1 MKQNNKSQTPI
12 DASARPMQRSLL
24 QRFFQVREIPILLYI
39 IIMMIVFSI
48 SINGFL
54 AVKNFENISRQ
65 ITTIGIVSVGMTLV
79 ILTGGIDLSVGAMLS
94 FAINIGGQVIVQG
107 WPIWIV
113 YPFMLLLGLALGLIN
128 GFLVTRI
135 AVPALIITL
144 GTMNIYRGI
153 LMVITK
159 GRYITP
165 IPSAYSA
172 LGRGFVP
179 FIIFAVI
186 LGLFIFITLRTRF
199 GRNLFSIG
207 GAEQSALYSGVPV
220 RRYKMIV
227 YVISGLL
234 SALAGLILIGRSG
247 FIQPQAGTGYELNAI
262 AAVVIGGTS
271 IFGGSGSVLGTFLG
285 SVLMALILAG
295 LTMLA
300 VNPYWI
306 GLITGVLIILAIA
319 VDSLRALRK

>member
-1 MKQNNKSQTPI
+1 MKENNKIQKAL
-12 DASARPMQRSLL
+12 DAASRPVSGGWL
-24 QRFFQVREIPILLYI
+24 QRFFQVRELPILLYI
-39 IIMMIVFSI
+39 IIMMVVFSI

-94 FAINIGGQVIVQG
+94 FAINIGGQGIVHG
-107 WPIWIV
+107 WPIWVV
-113 YPFMLLLGLALGLIN
+113 YPFMLLLGLALGLLN

-165 IPSAYSA
+165 IPSAYNA
-172 LGRGFVP
+172 LGRGFIP

-234 SALAGLILIGRSG
+234 SALAGLILIGKSG

-285 SVLMALILAG
+285 SVLMGLILAG

-319 VDSLRALRK
+319 ADSLRVMRR